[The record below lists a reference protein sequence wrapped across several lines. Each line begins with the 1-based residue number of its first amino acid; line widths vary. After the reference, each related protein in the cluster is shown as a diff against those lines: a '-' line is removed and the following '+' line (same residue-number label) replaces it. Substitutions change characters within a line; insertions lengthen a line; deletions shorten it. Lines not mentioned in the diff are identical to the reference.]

1 MKVALAAPR
10 LSASIP
16 TLPVPAKRSRNL
28 ASSTRVER
36 ISKRA
41 VFTRSIIGR
50 VPAVLGPLSL
60 RPLASPVTTRIRLLL
75 VDQVQHGLYFIQEE
89 IFFCPGNQRL
99 YLVNLQ
105 FLYACC
111 TPRALY
117 DALQLLIADLRVQYV
132 LQYHQASWAG
142 SRCPSHLFQFIQLDP
157 RNRRLLLTFHS
168 LFHLFILLV
177 KFKHLWRFTY
187 HL

>member
-10 LSASIP
+10 LRASMP

-50 VPAVLGPLSL
+50 VPAVLGALSL

-75 VDQVQHGLYFIQEE
+75 IDQVQHGLYLIQEE
-89 IFFCPGNQRL
+89 IFFGPGNQGL

-105 FLYACC
+105 FLYTCC
-111 TPRALY
+111 APCALY
-117 DALQLLIADLRVQYV
+117 DALQLLIADLGVQYI
-132 LQYHQASWAG
+132 LQYHQASG
-142 SRCPSHLFQFIQLDP
+142 TGNRCPSHLF
-157 RNRRLLLTFHS
+157 
-168 LFHLFILLV
+168 
-177 KFKHLWRFTY
+177 
-187 HL
+187 

>member
-16 TLPVPAKRSRNL
+16 TLPVPSKRSRNL

-75 VDQVQHGLYFIQEE
+75 VDQVQHGLYFIHEE

-117 DALQLLIADLRVQYV
+117 YALQLLIADLRAQDGPAALELQALQVPV
-132 LQYHQASWAG
+132 LPQRSA
-142 SRCPSHLFQFIQLDP
+142 
-157 RNRRLLLTFHS
+157 
-168 LFHLFILLV
+168 
-177 KFKHLWRFTY
+177 
-187 HL
+187 